1 MSNKKKRGET
11 RVVGVTARTY
21 EAKLADRI
29 IRKLNAR
36 NKFLLYTDWTFHIK
50 LRDALL
56 DVVSDPPGTV
66 DIGMEALRAIYDA
79 CQGKVWGVPK
89 DSWCS
94 AVVRE
99 PPEELFSAPTF
110 PIFQDQYNKFL
121 AWLSSLRELPSGHEI
136 FKIQSYSVQRCSAV
150 GELLGEP
157 FVVLP
162 GDLEEASRWRRFTP
176 KRRIQVTSKTHGR
189 CMFLS
194 ASKEPDFKI
203 VYAYV
208 HSTPLAEIRAFGV
221 WHVVVAYQY
230 ATHVSLTTESLAETV
245 GSFLQAFQT
254 KSVHKPYGHAPL
266 AHRAALRAIGLRGA
280 SSAAAVGAVTP
291 ATVVGAPLP

>member
-36 NKFLLYTDWTFHIK
+36 NKFLLYTNWKFHIK

-94 AVVRE
+94 AVVR
-99 PPEELFSAPTF
+99 
-110 PIFQDQYNKFL
+110 
-121 AWLSSLRELPSGHEI
+121 
-136 FKIQSYSVQRCSAV
+136 
-150 GELLGEP
+150 
-157 FVVLP
+157 
-162 GDLEEASRWRRFTP
+162 
-176 KRRIQVTSKTHGR
+176 
-189 CMFLS
+189 
-194 ASKEPDFKI
+194 
-203 VYAYV
+203 
-208 HSTPLAEIRAFGV
+208 
-221 WHVVVAYQY
+221 
-230 ATHVSLTTESLAETV
+230 
-245 GSFLQAFQT
+245 
-254 KSVHKPYGHAPL
+254 
-266 AHRAALRAIGLRGA
+266 
-280 SSAAAVGAVTP
+280 
-291 ATVVGAPLP
+291 